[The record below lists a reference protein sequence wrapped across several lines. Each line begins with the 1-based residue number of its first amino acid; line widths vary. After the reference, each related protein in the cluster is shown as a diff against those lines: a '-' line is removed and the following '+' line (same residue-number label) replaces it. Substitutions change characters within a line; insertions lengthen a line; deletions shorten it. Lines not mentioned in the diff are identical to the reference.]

1 MLSLLGEDSSDV
13 EAPST
18 DPPRPASAEG
28 ASPLE
33 EVEEG
38 SSSDV
43 EFVPECKINIVAEP
57 S

>member
-43 EFVPECKINIVAEP
+43 EFVPERKINIVAEP